1 MFIELGRLT
10 QEPDVRTV
18 TVSEVEKRVLNNRIA
33 VRTGKDDT
41 AFIDVTAWN
50 GTADFIGAHF
60 RKGDELLI
68 EGELR
73 NRIVKSG
80 DKELSHPFILIT
92 RVKFTHGNKKLEDF
106 V

>member
-1 MFIELGRLT
+1 VFIEIGRLA
-10 QEPDVRTV
+10 QEVEVRTV
-18 TVSEVEKRVLNNRIA
+18 TVNDTEKHVINNRLA
-33 VRTGKDDT
+33 VRVNKEAG
-41 AFIDVTAWN
+41 AFIEITAWN
-50 GTADFIGAHF
+50 ATADFIGAHF
-60 RKGDELLI
+60 KKGDELYI

-80 DKELSHPFILIT
+80 EKELSYPFILIS